1 MWCLFFW
8 DVPTWVRARSSEEGG
23 FFGHLGLRQPLA
35 VLSLGEA
42 PVWCPFVLVHIT
54 ESGTKVP
61 TPDVTDAGRRP
72 WHVVFE
78 TFQVSNWFLF
88 DLEKLNGE
96 FKSRTRTSLCVKW
109 LPVCWICAPGAGSS
123 GVCVC
128 VGVGG
133 SVRRPRNILTE
144 SVLCWQNV
152 RMKGCWMSVNHT
164 DGFHC
169 VLAVMK
175 YPDVTIRN
183 KDQEQVIVLFF
194 FPKGFLSLSVS
205 EKSGKNTWTEMMMYL
220 SITAPWCHP
229 PCEIQAVSTVLSTV
243 GVIFCYCSSYS
254 CCSAGDVT
262 LNTGTL
268 LETMDLPAWLSVGE
282 GSQLALPISAADG
295 SETWPFVSWGAEAAL
310 HEVPPLSP
318 SLS

>member
-8 DVPTWVRARSSEEGG
+8 EVPTWVRARSSEEGG

-109 LPVCWICAPGAGSS
+109 LPVCWSCAPGAGSS

-128 VGVGG
+128 G
-133 SVRRPRNILTE
+133 SGWLRQE
-144 SVLCWQNV
+144 AQ
-152 RMKGCWMSVNHT
+152 
-164 DGFHC
+164 
-169 VLAVMK
+169 K
-175 YPDVTIRN
+175 YPDRVSAVLAKCQDERLLNVCQPYWWFSLCPGCNEISWR
-183 KDQEQVIVLFF
+183 DYQEQRSGASNCFVFF
-194 FPKGFLSLSVS
+194 SKGFSIF
-205 EKSGKNTWTEMMMYL
+205 KCFRKIWQKYL
-220 SITAPWCHP
+220 NRNDDVFVH
-229 PCEIQAVSTVLSTV
+229 
-243 GVIFCYCSSYS
+243 YCP
-254 CCSAGDVT
+254 V
-262 LNTGTL
+262 
-268 LETMDLPAWLSVGE
+268 M
-282 GSQLALPISAADG
+282 
-295 SETWPFVSWGAEAAL
+295 
-310 HEVPPLSP
+310 SP
-318 SLS
+318 SLWNTGSIYSTFHSGGHFLLLFLVLVLQCRWCHSEHRHPAGDNGPSRLIIRWGRVTVSAAH